1 MASNKP
7 ESWGFRGMAGLLK
20 DLGPRKGQR
29 KVYQEIKELYQNAIK
44 LGAGEPPHEWRPPGM
59 GSAEIAVLARRSL
72 QAALELR
79 EKSTISKPSDREKE
93 CHVKLLGLAT
103 KMGDLMRLQEVQVRI
118 DKANHE
124 FQKHA
129 HGVTKRLDLW
139 NKAVSA
145 PVCTKYKPL
154 EGGFR
159 TGQKEYDWEPGHLI
173 RAYHTMTSSPK
184 AIALMEDNSPGN
196 DLLLLPS
203 KGGWE
208 AVTSFIK
215 GEKII
220 EDYPS
225 MLEQPW
231 RKAVALRL
239 KMVTLRETDGRQDK
253 EITYVQM
260 APMFKPEYK
269 YYDKRI
275 GISPHTY
282 VENKLELAPLPTE
295 AKLEPAGRYGMR

>member
-7 ESWGFRGMAGLLK
+7 ESWGFRGVADLLK

-124 FQKHA
+124 LQIARTQCHQEI
-129 HGVTKRLDLW
+129 GVLGQGRE
-139 NKAVSA
+139 
-145 PVCTKYKPL
+145 CTSL
-154 EGGFR
+154 H
-159 TGQKEYDWEPGHLI
+159 QL
-173 RAYHTMTSSPK
+173 
-184 AIALMEDNSPGN
+184 
-196 DLLLLPS
+196 
-203 KGGWE
+203 
-208 AVTSFIK
+208 
-215 GEKII
+215 
-220 EDYPS
+220 
-225 MLEQPW
+225 
-231 RKAVALRL
+231 
-239 KMVTLRETDGRQDK
+239 
-253 EITYVQM
+253 
-260 APMFKPEYK
+260 
-269 YYDKRI
+269 
-275 GISPHTY
+275 
-282 VENKLELAPLPTE
+282 
-295 AKLEPAGRYGMR
+295 